1 MSSIKIIT
9 TSDGSH
15 SLFNEELNET
25 YHSVH
30 GAIQE
35 SLHVF
40 IQSGLTYFIE
50 KFRPKNISILEI
62 GFGTG
67 LNALLTIQ
75 AAKQSSLEFQ
85 YNTLE
90 AFPLE
95 EEVWSNLNY
104 ADELNMKEHF
114 DSLHRVSWEE
124 QHKILSNFQFQK
136 QYTKLQDVVL
146 NGSSFDIIFF
156 DAFAPSKQPELW
168 EINML
173 KKVTDTLRTNGVFV
187 TYCAKGQLKRDLKSL
202 GLTVETI
209 PGPPGKKEMVRA
221 IKLVSEHSADS
232 R

>member
-50 KFRPKNISILEI
+50 KFNPNHISILEV

-67 LNALLTIQ
+67 LNALLTVQ
-75 AAKQSSLEFQ
+75 TAQHSSLLFH
-85 YNTLE
+85 YKTLE

-95 EEVWSNLNY
+95 EEVWSQLNY
-104 ADELNMKEHF
+104 GDALNSKENF

-124 QHKILSNFQFQK
+124 QHTILPNFQFQK
-136 QYTKLQDVVL
+136 HHIKLQDVVL
-146 NGSSFDIIFF
+146 TPSLFDIIFF
-156 DAFAPSKQPELW
+156 DAFAPNKQPELW
-168 EINML
+168 EIDTL
-173 KKVTDTLRTNGVFV
+173 KKVTDALRTNGVFV

-221 IKLVSEHSADS
+221 IKS
-232 R
+232 RH

>member
-1 MSSIKIIT
+1 MSSLKIIT

-40 IQSGLTYFIE
+40 IQSGLIYFLE
-50 KFRPKNISILEI
+50 KFNPSNISILEI

-67 LNALLTIQ
+67 LNSLLTVR
-75 AAKQSSLEFQ
+75 AAKQLSLTFQ
-85 YNTLE
+85 YKTLE

-95 EEVWSNLNY
+95 EEVWSKLNY
-104 ADELNMKEHF
+104 ADTLNLKVHF

-124 QHKILSNFQFQK
+124 AHTILPNFQFQK
-136 QYTKLQDVVL
+136 HHIKLQDVVL
-146 NGSSFDIIFF
+146 SPSTFDIIFF
-156 DAFAPSKQPELW
+156 DAFAPNKQPELW
-168 EINML
+168 EIDTL
-173 KKVTDTLRTNGVFV
+173 KKVTDSLRANGVFV

-221 IKLVSEHSADS
+221 IKS
-232 R
+232 RQ

>member
-1 MSSIKIIT
+1 MSPIKIIT

-50 KFRPKNISILEI
+50 KFNSKNISILEI

-67 LNALLTIQ
+67 LNVLLAVQ
-75 AAKQSSLEFQ
+75 MAKQLSLSFQ
-85 YNTLE
+85 YKTLE

-95 EEVWSNLNY
+95 EEVWSKLNY
-104 ADELNMKEHF
+104 ADALNLKEYF

-124 QHKILSNFQFQK
+124 PHGILPNFQFQK
-136 QYTKLQDVVL
+136 HHIKLQDVVL
-146 NGSSFDIIFF
+146 NPSSFDIIFF
-156 DAFAPSKQPELW
+156 DAFAPNKQPELW

-173 KKVTDTLRTNGVFV
+173 KKVTDALRTNGLLV

-221 IKLVSEHSADS
+221 SKFFS
-232 R
+232 

>member
-1 MSSIKIIT
+1 MSSVKIIT

-40 IQSGLTYFIE
+40 IQSGLTYFFE
-50 KFRPKNISILEI
+50 RFNPKNISILEI

-67 LNALLTIQ
+67 LNALLTVQ
-75 AAKQSSLEFQ
+75 AAKQFSLSFQ
-85 YNTLE
+85 YKTLE

-95 EEVWSNLNY
+95 EEVWAKLNY
-104 ADELNMKEHF
+104 TDTLNLKEYF
-114 DSLHRVSWEE
+114 DSLHRVAWEE
-124 QHKILSNFQFQK
+124 EHSILPNFQFQK
-136 QYTKLQDVVL
+136 HHIKLQDIAL
-146 NGSSFDIIFF
+146 SPSSFDIIFF
-156 DAFAPSKQPELW
+156 DAFAPNKQPELW
-168 EINML
+168 EIGML
-173 KKVTDTLRTNGVFV
+173 KKVTDALSANGVFV

-221 IKLVSEHSADS
+221 VKLFSEQAVNNS
-232 R
+232 